1 MELINPSFKWYVIYT
16 SARAESKVAERL
28 SLANIQIFYPTLRKL
43 KQWSDRKKWIEEP
56 LFRSY
61 LFVLINEKQ
70 YFEVLNTPGV
80 VKYVSFGG
88 KAAIV
93 SQREI
98 DQLKLLIEG
107 ASDLEVIDDFMQ
119 PGELVEL
126 IAGPMMG
133 LKGELVEFRGNSKM
147 AVRVDYLE
155 KSVLFSVPKNY
166 IRKL

>member
-1 MELINPSFKWYVIYT
+1 MNYLWYVIYT

-28 SLANIQIFYPTLRKL
+28 SLANVQIFYPTLRKL

>member
-1 MELINPSFKWYVIYT
+1 MSDLWYVIYT

-28 SLANIQIFYPTLRKL
+28 SLSNIPYFYPTLRKL

-61 LFVLINEKQ
+61 LFVYINEKQ
-70 YFEVLNTPGV
+70 YYEVLNIPGV

-93 SQREI
+93 SPKEI
-98 DQLKLLIEG
+98 EQLKLLIEG
-107 ASDLEVIDDFMQ
+107 ASDLEVIDDLLLA
-119 PGELVEL
+119 GETVEL

-133 LKGELVEFRGNSKM
+133 LKGELVEFRGNSKI

-155 KSVLFSVPKNY
+155 KSILFNVPKNY
-166 IRKL
+166 IRKV

>member
-1 MELINPSFKWYVIYT
+1 MNYLWYVIYT

-43 KQWSDRKKWIEEP
+43 KQWSDRKKLIEEP

-166 IRKL
+166 VRKL